1 MLHLRQFAISSLQNG
16 PNNHTSRYRESVKG
30 KHICVQITQASA
42 CSSCVAKKMCNS
54 SESKEKLVD
63 IVSSEAFSY
72 RVGEEVLLTGSVEM
86 GLTAVFWA
94 YGAPLLLL
102 MAVLLATLQVTTD
115 EPLAALMALASL
127 AGYYGVL
134 YLNKNRLTRKFSF
147 TIKHIK

>member
-1 MLHLRQFAISSLQNG
+1 MSA
-16 PNNHTSRYRESVKG
+16 P
-30 KHICVQITQASA
+30 KHFLT
-42 CSSCVAKKMCNS
+42 
-54 SESKEKLVD
+54 
-63 IVSSEAFSY
+63 
-72 RVGEEVLLTGSVEM
+72 GEEVLLTGSVEM

-102 MAVLLATLQVTTD
+102 MPVLLATLQVTTD

-127 AGYYGVL
+127 AVYYGVL

>member
-1 MLHLRQFAISSLQNG
+1 
-16 PNNHTSRYRESVKG
+16 
-30 KHICVQITQASA
+30 
-42 CSSCVAKKMCNS
+42 MCNS

-115 EPLAALMALASL
+115 EPLAVASL
-127 AGYYGVL
+127 AVYYGVL

>member
-1 MLHLRQFAISSLQNG
+1 MAQIIIHRG
-16 PNNHTSRYRESVKG
+16 TVKSVKG

-54 SESKEKLVD
+54 SESKE
-63 IVSSEAFSY
+63 
-72 RVGEEVLLTGSVEM
+72 
-86 GLTAVFWA
+86 TAVFWA

-127 AGYYGVL
+127 AVYYGVL

>member
-1 MLHLRQFAISSLQNG
+1 
-16 PNNHTSRYRESVKG
+16 
-30 KHICVQITQASA
+30 
-42 CSSCVAKKMCNS
+42 MCNS

-86 GLTAVFWA
+86 TAVFWA

>member
-1 MLHLRQFAISSLQNG
+1 MAQIIIHRG
-16 PNNHTSRYRESVKG
+16 TVKSVKG

-94 YGAPLLLL
+94 YGAIV
-102 MAVLLATLQVTTD
+102 AIDGCLACYF
-115 EPLAALMALASL
+115 ASHD
-127 AGYYGVL
+127 
-134 YLNKNRLTRKFSF
+134 R
-147 TIKHIK
+147 

>member
-1 MLHLRQFAISSLQNG
+1 
-16 PNNHTSRYRESVKG
+16 
-30 KHICVQITQASA
+30 
-42 CSSCVAKKMCNS
+42 MCNS

-102 MAVLLATLQVTTD
+102 MAVLLALQVTTD

-127 AGYYGVL
+127 AVYYGVL

>member
-1 MLHLRQFAISSLQNG
+1 
-16 PNNHTSRYRESVKG
+16 
-30 KHICVQITQASA
+30 
-42 CSSCVAKKMCNS
+42 MCNS

-115 EPLAALMALASL
+115 EPLAALMASL
-127 AGYYGVL
+127 AVYYGVL

>member
-1 MLHLRQFAISSLQNG
+1 MR
-16 PNNHTSRYRESVKG
+16 
-30 KHICVQITQASA
+30 
-42 CSSCVAKKMCNS
+42 NS
-54 SESKEKLVD
+54 TESKKKRVD

-127 AGYYGVL
+127 AVYYGVL

-147 TIKHIK
+147 TSKHIK

>member
-1 MLHLRQFAISSLQNG
+1 
-16 PNNHTSRYRESVKG
+16 
-30 KHICVQITQASA
+30 
-42 CSSCVAKKMCNS
+42 MCNS

-134 YLNKNRLTRKFSF
+134 YLNKNRLTRKFLF

>member
-1 MLHLRQFAISSLQNG
+1 
-16 PNNHTSRYRESVKG
+16 
-30 KHICVQITQASA
+30 
-42 CSSCVAKKMCNS
+42 MCNS
-54 SESKEKLVD
+54 SESKEKLID

-72 RVGEEVLLTGSVEM
+72 RVGEEM

-127 AGYYGVL
+127 AVYYGVL

>member
-1 MLHLRQFAISSLQNG
+1 
-16 PNNHTSRYRESVKG
+16 
-30 KHICVQITQASA
+30 
-42 CSSCVAKKMCNS
+42 MCNS

-127 AGYYGVL
+127 AVSYGVL

>member
-1 MLHLRQFAISSLQNG
+1 
-16 PNNHTSRYRESVKG
+16 
-30 KHICVQITQASA
+30 
-42 CSSCVAKKMCNS
+42 MCNS

-86 GLTAVFWA
+86 GLTAVWA

-127 AGYYGVL
+127 AVYYGVL

>member
-1 MLHLRQFAISSLQNG
+1 MIIHQG
-16 PNNHTSRYRESVKG
+16 VVKSVKG

-42 CSSCVAKKMCNS
+42 CSSCEASKMCNS

-63 IVSSEAFSY
+63 IVSPEAFSY
-72 RVGEEVLLTGSVEM
+72 RAGEEVLLTGSMEM

-102 MAVLLATLQVTTD
+102 MVVLLVALQVTVD
-115 EPLAALMALASL
+115 EPLAALMALVSL
-127 AGYYGVL
+127 AVYYGVL
-134 YLNKNRLTRKFSF
+134 YLYKNRLTRKFSF

>member
-1 MLHLRQFAISSLQNG
+1 MAQIIIHRG
-16 PNNHTSRYRESVKG
+16 TVKSVKG

-94 YGAPLLLL
+94 YGAPLWLSCLLL
-102 MAVLLATLQVTTD
+102 CKSRPMSHWQ
-115 EPLAALMALASL
+115 P
-127 AGYYGVL
+127 
-134 YLNKNRLTRKFSF
+134 
-147 TIKHIK
+147 